1 MPKNVFPGGDRQD
14 FLHISRF
21 PTFQPLFD
29 SFLGVPSLHL
39 SSAEI
44 IEDVKGIPD
53 STGLNWEASGFH
65 QPVFRNLKCSTHTY
79 TQVCLRIR

>member
-14 FLHISRF
+14 FHRSSTYFQVSIGFNHFSTTFRF
-21 PTFQPLFD
+21 FF
-29 SFLGVPSLHL
+29 GGAERLHL

-65 QPVFRNLKCSTHTY
+65 PPVFRNLKCSTHT
-79 TQVCLRIR
+79 